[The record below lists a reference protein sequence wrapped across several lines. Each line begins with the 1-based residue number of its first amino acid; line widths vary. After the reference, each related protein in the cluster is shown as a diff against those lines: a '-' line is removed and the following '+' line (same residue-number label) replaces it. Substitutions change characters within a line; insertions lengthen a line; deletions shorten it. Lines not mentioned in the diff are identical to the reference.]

1 LRCVVFDCGMSGWQV
16 VRLQDRGL
24 PLVSVGVRPGLGE
37 PVLCLHG
44 IQGRR
49 QVFNA
54 LACSEKF
61 NQHTLIALDFPGFG
75 ASVARRCR
83 GDRLRGL
90 AEVVWRATELLDV
103 KRFHLVGHSLGG
115 MVGTLMLAQSDSAIL
130 SFANLEGNLVPS
142 DCGAS
147 AVVAGMSFGAFE
159 QRGFA
164 ELLAG
169 IEASVGAD
177 VEPRLEALK
186 QTTVRTFYETASAI
200 VEWSGS
206 SELLRLFVDSRTP
219 RCLIVGERN
228 KDKTRVL
235 PDDMTRHVIPDCGH
249 FMLLENPTST
259 VEVLA
264 AWIGSIE

>member
-1 LRCVVFDCGMSGWQV
+1 M
-16 VRLQDRGL
+16 
-24 PLVSVGVRPGLGE
+24 
-37 PVLCLHG
+37 LCLHG

-49 QVFNA
+49 QVFDG
-54 LACSEKF
+54 LARNVKF
-61 NQHTLIALDFPGFG
+61 GEHMLIALDFPGFG
-75 ASVARRCR
+75 ESPAHRWR
-83 GDRLRGL
+83 GDRLQGL
-90 AEVVWRATELLDV
+90 AEVVWRVTALLDV

-115 MVGTLMLAQSDSAIL
+115 MVGTLMLAQSDSTIL
-130 SFANLEGNLVPS
+130 SFANLEGNLVSS

-147 AVVAGMSFGAFE
+147 AVAAAMSLRMFE
-159 QRGFA
+159 RLGFA

-186 QTTVRTFYETASAI
+186 QTTAQTFHETASTI

-219 RCLIVGERN
+219 RCLIVGDRN

-235 PDDMTRHVIPDCGH
+235 PDYVPRYVVPDCGH

-259 VEVLA
+259 IDVLT
-264 AWIGSIE
+264 AWVDSIE